1 MLFRSSGKPIPNV
14 SVFLEGTRWRATTGE
29 DGAYRLV
36 EVTAGTYTLT
46 ASRIGYAKQSQPVTV
61 AAGQEATVEVRL
73 EVSASPLDA
82 VVVTGTM
89 VPTEV
94 KALPTPISVVTGD
107 EIAQKGYQRVDQI
120 FRGDVPGAI
129 AWEQGPSDYF
139 STVTVRGAS
148 TLHNTPSIKTFI
160 DGVEVAEPTYIALI
174 DPTSIDRIEITRGPQ
189 ASTLYGAGALNGVLQ
204 IFTKKGAFGLAR
216 PEVMIKTSLGGI
228 GGFDGQNSALQTDN
242 ALSVLG
248 GDEKS
253 SYSLDGSYRHS
264 GDWVPNY
271 NSTDFGLSAGG
282 QTTRGPLTLSTSAR
296 YSDKTFDL
304 PWDKRF
310 QAYTRFSQPL
320 YQSYNLRQ
328 QTYGATA
335 SVQAT
340 SSWQHALTVG
350 YDQTYYYE
358 NQTQPRFTT
367 PSDSFLHVTAF
378 HEAKTSLLYHT
389 DLKLRLGA
397 AVVGTLTGGVDFAAF
412 DYVYSYTG
420 GATRITGALDGSTSV
435 YRSPWTSTGYF
446 GQVQVNVGEQLF
458 LTGGLRAERNPN
470 FGADYGTAWS
480 PRVGAAYVLGLGR
493 ATVKLR
499 ASYGEGIRAPDP
511 GLRDA
516 RQDAFSM
523 QLANPFLAPE
533 RQRGFDGGVE
543 IYAGRASIGV
553 TYYSQRAID
562 LVDQASVPPPPG
574 DTLFTYQY
582 QNLSRVKNDGWE
594 FEGRLPLGHVQLT
607 GTYSITTS
615 RVQQLPPG
623 FGGDYRVGD
632 RILGAPQSSAGTTIT
647 YSPLSRTTLTA
658 SMTHIGHWTNLDY
671 VSFFGF
677 IYGHQPFRGSVRAYW
692 MEYPTVTKFALS
704 VSQVLT
710 TRLSAFARAENLG
723 NNLNFEGTNNQNLP
737 KPRSLLVGA
746 TVRN

>member
-1 MLFRSSGKPIPNV
+1 MRSARHLRRLLMRRFCPPSSFVLLALPLLVRGPAALAQGVPEPRGPQFLLASASPTKAPVVVDAGSVASLRRRVSLSLDGAPVGEALAELSRVSGLQIVYADGVVPSEGRVHFRAEEITVAAALTEVLLDAGVDVLISPGGSVVLVKRGAVQTGSVAGQVTDAKTDKPIPNA

-304 PWDKRF
+304 RSEERRVGKECVSR
-310 QAYTRFSQPL
+310 
-320 YQSYNLRQ
+320 
-328 QTYGATA
+328 GAT
-335 SVQAT
+335 
-340 SSWQHALTVG
+340 
-350 YDQTYYYE
+350 
-358 NQTQPRFTT
+358 
-367 PSDSFLHVTAF
+367 
-378 HEAKTSLLYHT
+378 
-389 DLKLRLGA
+389 
-397 AVVGTLTGGVDFAAF
+397 
-412 DYVYSYTG
+412 
-420 GATRITGALDGSTSV
+420 
-435 YRSPWTSTGYF
+435 
-446 GQVQVNVGEQLF
+446 EQE
-458 LTGGLRAERNPN
+458 T
-470 FGADYGTAWS
+470 
-480 PRVGAAYVLGLGR
+480 
-493 ATVKLR
+493 
-499 ASYGEGIRAPDP
+499 
-511 GLRDA
+511 
-516 RQDAFSM
+516 
-523 QLANPFLAPE
+523 
-533 RQRGFDGGVE
+533 
-543 IYAGRASIGV
+543 
-553 TYYSQRAID
+553 
-562 LVDQASVPPPPG
+562 
-574 DTLFTYQY
+574 
-582 QNLSRVKNDGWE
+582 
-594 FEGRLPLGHVQLT
+594 
-607 GTYSITTS
+607 
-615 RVQQLPPG
+615 
-623 FGGDYRVGD
+623 
-632 RILGAPQSSAGTTIT
+632 
-647 YSPLSRTTLTA
+647 
-658 SMTHIGHWTNLDY
+658 
-671 VSFFGF
+671 
-677 IYGHQPFRGSVRAYW
+677 
-692 MEYPTVTKFALS
+692 
-704 VSQVLT
+704 
-710 TRLSAFARAENLG
+710 
-723 NNLNFEGTNNQNLP
+723 
-737 KPRSLLVGA
+737 
-746 TVRN
+746 